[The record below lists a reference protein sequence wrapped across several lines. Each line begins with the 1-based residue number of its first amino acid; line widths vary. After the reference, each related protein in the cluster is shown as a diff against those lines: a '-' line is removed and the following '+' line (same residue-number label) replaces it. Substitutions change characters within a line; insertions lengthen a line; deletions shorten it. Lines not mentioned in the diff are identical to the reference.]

1 MKVQNTPE
9 KKDMKIVYEGVDNAF
24 ISDNAKKQFEDD
36 ISKNKKQLESSN
48 YLKKGYGFSIKH
60 IENMVIVRVA
70 KLPIINIRNNN
81 DDLSRYFIS
90 NKHQEQFLER
100 LSIYKD
106 TDYKPYVNVGTLCKI
121 KKSHKGNYTLT
132 FAKIKKF
139 IFPRGC
145 DKNFKSLS
153 AKNKFMNDIMFNTM
167 KDETKYLKPNKTFFH
182 MNNKDENTII
192 VKVIDIKDKKKE
204 MLKEKLRSKMYSVS
218 RRGIREYNDRMKEE
232 RMFTDKSSFTK
243 YQKAMN
249 AAQGKIPIPSPIE
262 IMKELP
268 KYEKMIKTFTS
279 EQFRNMGGFEHVY
292 NYFQHMK
299 LKYGL

>member
-1 MKVQNTPE
+1 MEVKNTPE

-24 ISDNAKKQFEDD
+24 ISDNAKKQLEDD

-81 DDLSRYFIS
+81 DDLSQYFIS
-90 NKHQEQFLER
+90 NNRRKEFFEK

-182 MNNKDENTII
+182 LNNKDENTII
-192 VKVIDIKDKKKE
+192 VKIIDIKDKKKE
-204 MLKEKLRSKMYSVS
+204 MLKEKLRNKIYSVS

-249 AAQGKIPIPSPIE
+249 AAQGKIPIPSPID

-268 KYEKMIKTFTS
+268 KYEKIIKTFTS
-279 EQFRNMGGFEHVY
+279 EQFKNMPSFEHVY